1 MAGIC
6 KDGCSGLCAWEYGG
20 IAGEDSGIGVD
31 VGVDVVFSGGVLTQP
46 EIINNN
52 TIAANVT
59 MWSFFTLSIN
69 RLQGVT
75 YPR

>member
-31 VGVDVVFSGGVLTQP
+31 AGVDAGVLTQP

-52 TIAANVT
+52 TIEANVT
-59 MWSFFTLSIN
+59 MWSFFPMSIN

>member
-1 MAGIC
+1 MVGIS
-6 KDGCSGLCAWEYGG
+6 KDGCSGLCACEYGG
-20 IAGEDSGIGVD
+20 SMAGEDAGIGVD
-31 VGVDVVFSGGVLTQP
+31 VGVDAGVLTQP

-52 TIAANVT
+52 TIEADVT
-59 MWSFFTLSIN
+59 MLVFPLSIN